1 MNTISNNYS
10 KNNINDRTKRDD
22 IQPWALFLPE
32 IKELICDK
40 KFHELKKLLKGV
52 HPIDLAE
59 GWVNFLP
66 KEKLI
71 VFKLLEIRK
80 AVEVFEE
87 LDFEEQTYI
96 LNNLEDISISEILTG
111 MASDEKAKLFKKFPE
126 RIYKKMTT
134 LLRKEDVDEVKNIVE
149 YPKNTAGRLMSTD
162 FVTLSPSL
170 TAKHSLEKIQACAR
184 IHKIETIYVLY
195 VVDDRNILIGGVT
208 LRRLISAPQD
218 IKISDIMSPVQLIKI
233 NVKTDQE
240 DVAKKFSKYD
250 LTAAPVVDDENHLIG
265 IITID
270 DIVDVIQQEAS
281 EDIAKMGGTS
291 ASELSA
297 DSVVKVVRY
306 RMPWLFVTFLGGLV
320 TSWIMSGFQRTLSE
334 IIALAS
340 FIPVVL
346 GMGNNIGV
354 QSAVIVVRAL
364 VIGQFEIKKVL
375 SAIFREFKVGLLIGV
390 VFGLFLG
397 VVAYIKNRHGVPPE
411 IYFAFAV
418 GSGICA
424 SMTFAAL
431 IGMLIPVILYK
442 FKIDP
447 AVASGPFVATATD
460 IVSLTSYLV
469 ISTVILL

>member
-1 MNTISNNYS
+1 MD
-10 KNNINDRTKRDD
+10 KTKRDD

-59 GWVNFLP
+59 GWVHFSP
-66 KEKLI
+66 KEKLL
-71 VFKLLEIRK
+71 VYKLLDIKR

-111 MASDEKAKLFKKFPE
+111 MASDEIAKLFKKLPE
-126 RIYKKMTT
+126 RVYKKMTT
-134 LLRKEDVDEVKNIVE
+134 LLKKEDIEVVKNIVE
-149 YPKNTAGRLMSTD
+149 YPRNTAGKLMSTD
-162 FVTLSPSL
+162 FVTLSPHF
-170 TAKHSLEKIQACAR
+170 TAKHALEKIQVSAR
-184 IHKIETIYVLY
+184 IHKIETIYALY
-195 VVDDRNILIGGVT
+195 VVDERNILIGGVT
-208 LRRLISAPQD
+208 LRRLIAAPQD

-265 IITID
+265 VITID

-281 EDIAKMGGTS
+281 EDIAKMAGTS
-291 ASELSA
+291 ASELSEN
-297 DSVVKVVRY
+297 SVVKVVKY
-306 RMPWLFVTFLGGLV
+306 RMPWLFATFLGGLA
-320 TSWIMSGFQRTLSE
+320 TSWIISGFQKTLSE

-354 QSAVIVVRAL
+354 QSAVIVVRSL
-364 VIGQFEIKKVL
+364 VIGQFEMKRVV
-375 SAIFREFKVGLLIGV
+375 SSIFREFKVGLLIGIV
-390 VFGLFLG
+390 YGLFLG
-397 VVAYIKNRHGVPPE
+397 IVAYVKNRHGISPGVN
-411 IYFAFAV
+411 FAFAV
-418 GSGICA
+418 GCGICV

-431 IGMLIPVILYK
+431 IGMLIPIILYK
-442 FKIDP
+442 LKIDP

-469 ISTVILL
+469 ISTIILL